1 MPRTDK
7 DGPYHPRTG
16 LRALLGG
23 NGPTRLFIRHY
34 WTSRERQKAR
44 IACRN
49 AAKEYR
55 GDGTV
60 DTIPTTRQHRH
71 EAQWIWW

>member
-1 MPRTDK
+1 MARTDK

-16 LRALLGG
+16 LRLLVGG
-23 NGPTRLFIRHY
+23 GPPRWFIHAVWTRQ
-34 WTSRERQKAR
+34 ERQAAR

-49 AAKEYR
+49 AAKEHR

-60 DTIPTTRQHRH
+60 DTVPTIRQHRQN
-71 EAQWIWW
+71 AQWLWW